1 MVWLLSVVVRHGC
14 IVTKRCKIGFRLLL
28 ITIGNRIYA
37 FSDKMKII
45 DLGWLWR
52 LEYHWQPV
60 RLAIL

>member
-45 DLGWLWR
+45 DLG
-52 LEYHWQPV
+52 
-60 RLAIL
+60 